1 MLKEILRWHQGY
13 VEVELCGYTSER
25 FMNLCRNKGI
35 LLWDVHIEKCH
46 YMCKISLEDYWNTKK
61 IAVKTHVMPRVR
73 KRYGFPF
80 WLKRVGKRKGMISGF
95 ASGVILIYLLSIRVW
110 DISFMGQSL
119 YTEERLLKFLSDMQV
134 HVGMTTKEVDCQ
146 KIEENI
152 RLAYPD
158 IGWVSA
164 ELKGTKLTISMVET
178 NMPVPVVKKEGGYHL
193 VASHDGVIKEMITR
207 SGTPMVHVGDTVK
220 KGDILIAG
228 ILEYRDDSDAVI
240 KREKVCADGDILL
253 ETMYSYEDSCD
264 KTYQQ
269 KIYTDYQKKIL
280 EISVGDKKIF
290 FANPFKTLNTTGK
303 YDIIANVQQISLSK
317 SFTLPFSYGIR
328 CYREYEEKMTDYTRE
343 EAKEILN
350 KRFSNYLEKI
360 QQNGVSVLKHNV
372 SFQANQKAYIAK
384 GNLSVTEPV
393 TEYKVVEESE
403 WRLEEQN
410 EFDRDNSG
418 NSSGT

>member
-1 MLKEILRWHQGY
+1 MLKEILRWYQGY

-25 FMNLCRNKGI
+25 FVNLCRNKGI
-35 LLWDVHIEKCH
+35 LLWDVHIEKEH
-46 YMCKISLEDYWNTKK
+46 YVCKISLDDYWDTKK
-61 IAVKTHVMPRVR
+61 IAVKTHVMPRIQR
-73 KRYGFPF
+73 RCGFPF
-80 WLKRVGKRKGMISGF
+80 WLRRVGKRKGMISGF
-95 ASGVILIYLLSIRVW
+95 VSGVILIYLLSIRVW
-110 DISFMGQSL
+110 DISFVGQSL

-134 HVGMTTKEVDCQ
+134 HVGMATKNVDCQ

-193 VASHDGVIKEMITR
+193 VASHDGTIKKMITR
-207 SGTPMVHVGDTVK
+207 SGTPMVHVGDAVK

-228 ILEYRDDSDAVI
+228 ILEYMDDSQTVV

-253 ETMYSYEDSCD
+253 ETIYPYKDSCD
-264 KTYQQ
+264 KTYQK
-269 KIYTDYQKKIL
+269 KIYTDNQKKVL
-280 EISVGDKKIF
+280 EISLGNKKIF
-290 FANPFKTLNTTGK
+290 FANPFKTLNTTRK
-303 YDIIANVQQISLSK
+303 YDIIANIQQISLSK

-328 CYREYEEKMTDYTRE
+328 CYREYEEMATDYTRE

-350 KRFSNYLEKI
+350 NRFSNYLEKI
-360 QQNGVSVLKHNV
+360 QQNGVSVIKHNV
-372 SFQANQKAYIAK
+372 SFQTGQKAYVVN

-393 TEYKVVEESE
+393 TEYKIVEESE
-403 WRLEEQN
+403 WRSEKQDESN
-410 EFDRDNSG
+410 RDN
-418 NSSGT
+418 N